1 MAKLWRT
8 SAEVLLIGAI
18 GAAAALAQA
27 PIDRQ
32 ALVARH
38 RIVLRSADPRTPLS
52 VGNGSLAFTADV
64 TGLQSYPDA
73 YDPATP
79 LGTLSTWGWHSFPNP
94 QGYRLEDARTTYR
107 VGAREVPYVD
117 VEGRDGQPLPA
128 AAWLRANPHRLD
140 LGRVGL
146 LLTRA
151 DGSEVP
157 LDAIAD
163 VEQSLDLWT
172 GILTSRFSVDGVPVQ
187 VDTAVHPDRD
197 VLAVRITSPLV
208 RQRRARV
215 LVAFPY
221 ATGTWD
227 KARDWSRP
235 EAHTTTA
242 DIGPDRA
249 TFARVLDATRY
260 HAALQWHTPARLAAS
275 AAHAFVLT
283 GDTDTLECS
292 LLLTP
297 ESPTPDAP
305 APDVAATM
313 RASALEWP
321 RFWASGGAVDL
332 SGSTDP
338 RWRELERRI
347 VVSQF
352 LTRLHGTGPMPP
364 QETGLVTNS
373 WFGKAHLEMHWWH
386 GAHFALWSRA
396 PALART
402 LDWYSSILPS
412 SRATAVAQGYVGA
425 RWPKMVGPDGRESPS
440 NVGTYLIWQQPHPIY
455 LAELLWRDRTTPD
468 VLARYAP
475 IVFESAAFMASLVTA
490 GADGRLH
497 LSPPLIPAQET
508 YGRLKATVQD
518 PTFELAYWRWALGIA
533 QEWRVRL
540 NLPREPAWDRVRD
553 RLALPTVRDGRY
565 AAIAVEPFTT
575 PTDHPSMLM
584 AYGFLPPTDGI
595 DRETMGRTYD
605 WVRANWD
612 WPSTWGWDYPMLAMT
627 ATRLGRPADA
637 IDALLLDVPKNRWLA
652 NGHNPQRANL
662 PVYLPSNGGLLAA
675 IAMMAGGWDGAPAR
689 PAPGF
694 PADGTWTVR
703 VERIRPMP

>member
-1 MAKLWRT
+1 MRKIWLTCAL
-8 SAEVLLIGAI
+8 V
-18 GAAAALAQA
+18 AAVAAVGPAAVLAQA

-38 RIVLRSADPRTPLS
+38 RIVLRAADPRTPLS
-52 VGNGSLAFTADV
+52 IGNGSMAFTADV
-64 TGLQSYPDA
+64 TGLQSYPDF
-73 YDPATP
+73 YESATP
-79 LGTLSTWGWHSFPNP
+79 LSTLSTWAWHSVPNP
-94 QGYRLEDARTTYR
+94 QNHRLEDARATHR
-107 VGAREVPYVD
+107 VGSREVPYVD
-117 VEGRDGQPLPA
+117 VEDRAGRPLPA

-151 DGSEVP
+151 DGAIVP
-157 LDAIAD
+157 LDALTDI
-163 VEQSLDLWT
+163 EQSLDLWT
-172 GILTSRFSVDGVPVQ
+172 GTLSSRFSVDGVPVR
-187 VDTAVHPDRD
+187 VETVMHPGSD
-197 VLAVRITSPLV
+197 VLAVRVTSALV
-208 RQRRARV
+208 RAGRARLV
-215 LVAFPY
+215 VAFPY
-221 ATGTWD
+221 PSGTWD
-227 KARDWSRP
+227 KTRDWTRP
-235 EAHTTTA
+235 DAHTTTVTIA
-242 DIGPDRA
+242 GNRA
-249 TFARVLDATRY
+249 TFTRTLDQTRY
-260 HAALQWHTPARLAAS
+260 HATMQWHTRARLVSNAP
-275 AAHAFVLT
+275 HAFVLT
-283 GDTDTLECS
+283 GHTDTLDVS
-292 LLLTP
+292 LLYT
-297 ESPTPDAP
+297 P
-305 APDVAATM
+305 APSSASLPDLAAAM
-313 RASALEWP
+313 HASAIDWR
-321 RFWASGGAVDL
+321 RFWTTGGAVDL
-332 SGSTDP
+332 SLSRDS

-396 PALART
+396 ASLART
-402 LDWYSSILPS
+402 LDWYREIVPMA
-412 SRATAVAQGYVGA
+412 RATAVAQGYEGV

-455 LAELLWRDRTTPD
+455 LAELLWRDRPGRE
-468 VLARYAP
+468 VLDRYAAV
-475 IVFESAAFMASLVTA
+475 VFESAAFMASIATE

-540 NLPREPAWDRVRD
+540 GLRREPAWDRVRE
-553 RLALPTVRDGRY
+553 RLAMPTVRDGRY
-565 AAIAVEPFTT
+565 AAIGVEPFTT

-584 AYGFLPPTDGI
+584 AYGFLPATDGI
-595 DRETMGRTYD
+595 DRETMARTYD

-637 IDALLLDVPKNRWLA
+637 IDALLLDVPKNHWLA

-675 IAMMAGGWDGAPAR
+675 IAMMAGGWDSAPAR

-703 VERIRPMP
+703 VEHIRPLP